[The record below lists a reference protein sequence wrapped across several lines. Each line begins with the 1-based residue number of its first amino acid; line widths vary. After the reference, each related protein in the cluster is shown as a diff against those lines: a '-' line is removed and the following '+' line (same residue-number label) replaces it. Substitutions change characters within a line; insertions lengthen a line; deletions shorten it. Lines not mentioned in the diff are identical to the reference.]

1 MMNNVSFTGLRNIGA
16 CSFAYN
22 YEKGKRIGTALLV
35 NLIDDNKGKDFSE
48 YKDVMRKCSESFEH
62 YFPEDKNFL
71 HVQTI
76 KYFPDDEDFET
87 VPQLVV
93 NGYVVPTENKTMPLF
108 SYIAKLTKR
117 VLASSEK
124 DIKISNDFKYGPD
137 GDSYLTGM
145 RVSDNVENPEQKRL
159 LLDSFYSLPEA
170 KKAAK
175 SINDAIQAQMIDY
188 FA

>member
-71 HVQTI
+71 HIQTQKFI
-76 KYFPDDEDFET
+76 YNDEDFET
-87 VPQLVV
+87 VPQLIV
-93 NGYVVPTENKTMPLF
+93 NGFPVETETKTMPLF

-117 VLASSEK
+117 IIGSTEG

-137 GDSYLTGM
+137 ADIYI
-145 RVSDNVENPEQKRL
+145 SDIKISELEASQERRKL
-159 LLDSFYSLPEA
+159 ILDNIYSLPSA
-170 KKAAK
+170 KAGAK
-175 SINDAIQAQMIDY
+175 NINNDIQAQMMDY

>member
-87 VPQLVV
+87 VPQLIV
-93 NGYVVPTENKTMPLF
+93 NGFPVEPETKTMPLF

-117 VLASSEK
+117 IIGSTEG

-137 GDSYLTGM
+137 ADIYI
-145 RVSDNVENPEQKRL
+145 SDIKISELEASQERRKL
-159 LLDSFYSLPEA
+159 ILDNIYSLPSA
-170 KKAAK
+170 KAGANN
-175 SINDAIQAQMIDY
+175 INNDIQAQMMDY

>member
-87 VPQLVV
+87 VPQLIV
-93 NGYVVPTENKTMPLF
+93 NGFPVEPETKTMPLF

-117 VLASSEK
+117 IIGSTEG

-137 GDSYLTGM
+137 ADIYL
-145 RVSDNVENPEQKRL
+145 SDIKISELEASQERRKL
-159 LLDSFYSLPEA
+159 ILDNIYSIPSA
-170 KKAAK
+170 KAGANN
-175 SINDAIQAQMIDY
+175 INNDIQAQMMDY

>member
-1 MMNNVSFTGLRNIGA
+1 MNNVSFTGLQNVGA
-16 CSFAYN
+16 CHVAGTF
-22 YEKGKRIGTALLV
+22 ERGKMVGTSLLV
-35 NLIDDNKGKDFSE
+35 NLTNDSKGKDLTE
-48 YKDVMRKCSESFEH
+48 YENVMRKCSDSFGH

-170 KKAAK
+170 KKGAK
-175 SINDAIQAQMIDY
+175 SINDAIQAQMMDY

>member
-117 VLASSEK
+117 IIGSTEG

-137 GDSYLTGM
+137 ADIYI
-145 RVSDNVENPEQKRL
+145 SDIKISELEASQERRKL
-159 LLDSFYSLPEA
+159 ILDNIYSLPSA
-170 KKAAK
+170 KAGANN
-175 SINDAIQAQMIDY
+175 INNDIQAQMMDY

>member
-117 VLASSEK
+117 IIGSTEG

-137 GDSYLTGM
+137 ADIYI
-145 RVSDNVENPEQKRL
+145 SDIKISELEASQERRKL
-159 LLDSFYSLPEA
+159 ILDNIYSLPSA
-170 KKAAK
+170 KAGAK
-175 SINDAIQAQMIDY
+175 NINNDIQAQMMDY